1 MVGVSTDSVFAHKG
15 FAKSFGGL
23 SFPLLSDRWP
33 YARTAE
39 DYGVFPAARH
49 GFGGVNDRAVFI
61 VGRDGRIAWLK
72 VYDLG
77 ETPDVGEILSELRRL

>member
-1 MVGVSTDSVFAHKG
+1 MGVSTDSVFSHKA

-39 DYGVFPAARH
+39 DYGVFPATRH
-49 GFGGVNDRAVFI
+49 NFGGVNDRAVFI
-61 VGRDGRIAWLK
+61 VDRDGRIAWLK
-72 VYDLG
+72 LYDLG
-77 ETPDVGEILSELRRL
+77 ETPDVGEILRGLRKL

>member
-1 MVGVSTDSVFAHKG
+1 MVGVSTDSVFAHKAFG
-15 FAKSFGGL
+15 KSFGGL

-33 YARTAE
+33 YARTGE

-61 VGRDGRIAWLK
+61 VDRQGRIAWQK
-72 VYDLG
+72 VYELG
-77 ETPDVGEILSELRRL
+77 ETPDVGEILSELRKL